1 MGKTALITG
10 VTGQDGSYLAELLLE
25 KGYMVHGLKRK
36 SSSFN
41 TERINHLYQDTHN
54 KKSKFKLHYG
64 DLTDSTSL
72 IRLIS
77 EIKPD
82 EIYNLA
88 AQSHVRV
95 SFDSPE
101 YTSDTDALG
110 NLRILEAIRLLG
122 LCKKVKFYQASTSEL
137 YGDTKEVMQN
147 EQTPFKPRSPYAC
160 AKLFAYWTTVNYREA
175 YGMFAVNG
183 ILFNHESPRR
193 GATFVTKKITRAAS
207 RIKYGL
213 DKKLYIGNLDSKR
226 DWGHSKDYVE
236 AMWLMLQNHVPKDYV
251 IATGKSMSIRE
262 FCTIAFKKVG
272 IDLEFVGSGL
282 DEKGVDKETGKV
294 LVEIDP
300 AYFRPTEVSY
310 LCGDSSLARKDL
322 GWQPKY
328 DVNSLIDEMV
338 EYDLHQAKKE
348 KFLTDG
354 GYKFVTEREE

>member
-213 DKKLYIGNLDSKR
+213 DEKLYIGNLDSKR

-236 AMWLMLQNHVPKDYV
+236 AMWLMLQNDVPKDYV

>member
-1 MGKTALITG
+1 MEKTALITG

-213 DKKLYIGNLDSKR
+213 DEKLYIGNLDSKR

-236 AMWLMLQNHVPKDYV
+236 AMWLMLQNDVPKDYV

-300 AYFRPTEVSY
+300 SYFRPTEVSY

>member
-213 DKKLYIGNLDSKR
+213 DEKLYIGNLDSKR

-236 AMWLMLQNHVPKDYV
+236 AMWLMLQNDVPKDYV

-262 FCTIAFKKVG
+262 FCTVAFKKVG

-294 LVEIDP
+294 LVEIDT

>member
-77 EIKPD
+77 EIQPD

-137 YGDTKEVMQN
+137 YGDTKEPMQN

-213 DKKLYIGNLDSKR
+213 DDKLYIGNLDSKR

-236 AMWLMLQNHVPKDYV
+236 AMWLMLQNDVPKDYV
-251 IATGKSMSIRE
+251 IATVKSMSIRE
-262 FCTIAFKKVG
+262 FCMIAFKKVG

-322 GWQPKY
+322 GWKPKY

-338 EYDLHQAKKE
+338 EYDLQQAKKE
-348 KFLTDG
+348 KFLTEG
-354 GYKFVTEREE
+354 GYKFVTERED

>member
-1 MGKTALITG
+1 
-10 VTGQDGSYLAELLLE
+10 
-25 KGYMVHGLKRK
+25 
-36 SSSFN
+36 
-41 TERINHLYQDTHN
+41 
-54 KKSKFKLHYG
+54 
-64 DLTDSTSL
+64 
-72 IRLIS
+72 
-77 EIKPD
+77 
-82 EIYNLA
+82 
-88 AQSHVRV
+88 
-95 SFDSPE
+95 
-101 YTSDTDALG
+101 
-110 NLRILEAIRLLG
+110 
-122 LCKKVKFYQASTSEL
+122 
-137 YGDTKEVMQN
+137 
-147 EQTPFKPRSPYAC
+147 
-160 AKLFAYWTTVNYREA
+160 
-175 YGMFAVNG
+175 MFAVNG

-213 DKKLYIGNLDSKR
+213 DEKLYIGNLDSKR

-236 AMWLMLQNHVPKDYV
+236 AMWLMLQNDVPKDYV

-338 EYDLHQAKKE
+338 KYDLHQAKKE
-348 KFLTDG
+348 NFLTDG

>member
-193 GATFVTKKITRAAS
+193 GATFVT
-207 RIKYGL
+207 
-213 DKKLYIGNLDSKR
+213 
-226 DWGHSKDYVE
+226 
-236 AMWLMLQNHVPKDYV
+236 
-251 IATGKSMSIRE
+251 
-262 FCTIAFKKVG
+262 
-272 IDLEFVGSGL
+272 
-282 DEKGVDKETGKV
+282 
-294 LVEIDP
+294 
-300 AYFRPTEVSY
+300 
-310 LCGDSSLARKDL
+310 
-322 GWQPKY
+322 
-328 DVNSLIDEMV
+328 
-338 EYDLHQAKKE
+338 
-348 KFLTDG
+348 
-354 GYKFVTEREE
+354 

>member
-236 AMWLMLQNHVPKDYV
+236 AMWLMLQNDVPKDYV

>member
-213 DKKLYIGNLDSKR
+213 DEKLYIGNLDSKR

-236 AMWLMLQNHVPKDYV
+236 AMWLMLQNDVPKDYV

-262 FCTIAFKKVG
+262 FCTVAFKKVG

>member
-10 VTGQDGSYLAELLLE
+10 VTGQDESYLAELLLE

-213 DKKLYIGNLDSKR
+213 DEKLYIGNLDSKR

-236 AMWLMLQNHVPKDYV
+236 AMWLMLQNDVPKDYV

>member
-122 LCKKVKFYQASTSEL
+122 LCKNVKFYQASTSEL

-213 DKKLYIGNLDSKR
+213 DEKLYIGNLDSKR

-236 AMWLMLQNHVPKDYV
+236 AMWLMLQNDVPKDYV

>member
-10 VTGQDGSYLAELLLE
+10 ITGQDGSYLAELLLE

-41 TERINHLYQDTHN
+41 TERINHLYQDFHN
-54 KKSKFKLHYG
+54 KESKFRLHYG
-64 DLTDSTSL
+64 DLTDGTSLTSL
-72 IRLIS
+72 IR

-88 AQSHVRV
+88 AQSHVRL

-101 YTSDTDALG
+101 YTAETDALG

-122 LCKKVKFYQASTSEL
+122 MCKDVKFYQASTSEL
-137 YGDTKEVMQN
+137 FGDTKEVMQN

-175 YGMFAVNG
+175 YDMFAVNG

-193 GATFVTKKITRAAS
+193 GATFVTKKITRAAA

-213 DKKLYIGNLDSKR
+213 DEKLYIGNLDSKR
-226 DWGHSKDYVE
+226 DWGHSKDYVY
-236 AMWLMLQNHVPKDYV
+236 AMWLMLQNDVPKDYV
-251 IATGKSMSIRE
+251 IATGKNISIRE
-262 FCTIAFKKVG
+262 FCLIAFKKAG
-272 IDLEFVGSGL
+272 IDIEFVGSGL
-282 DEKGVDKETGKV
+282 DEKGIDKSTGKV
-294 LVEIDP
+294 VIEIDP

-310 LCGDSSLARKDL
+310 LCGDASLARKEL
-322 GWQPKY
+322 GWKPKY
-328 DVNSLIDEMV
+328 DIISLIDEMI
-338 EYDLHQAKKE
+338 EYDLNQAKKE
-348 KFLTDG
+348 KFLAEG
-354 GYKFVTEREE
+354 GYKCLSEREE

>member
-213 DKKLYIGNLDSKR
+213 DEKLYIGNLDSKR

-236 AMWLMLQNHVPKDYV
+236 AMWLMLQNDVPKDYV

-310 LCGDSSLARKDL
+310 LCGDSSLARKYL